1 MTNRFITNMQVVYTI
16 TYQHIQ
22 MFLNVTPVTRCDT
35 VTLYRNITIKLNHLP
50 IVVIYMEDINSINY
64 IHITTVNQEKNT
76 PTSEM
81 NRVISSNKERN
92 EIHSSS
98 QLAGADL
105 ERIAYQPHQG
115 HSNILQLWRSNIV
128 MFQDV
133 SLIYHYTYK
142 TINFTPTLWIHFS
155 RGQTR

>member
-1 MTNRFITNMQVVYTI
+1 
-16 TYQHIQ
+16 

-98 QLAGADL
+98 QACRRGAQN
-105 ERIAYQPHQG
+105 E
-115 HSNILQLWRSNIV
+115 S
-128 MFQDV
+128 
-133 SLIYHYTYK
+133 
-142 TINFTPTLWIHFS
+142 PTNLTKDIPIFFNY
-155 RGQTR
+155 GGVTL